1 MVYANG
7 GSNCMG
13 VKRKRSVIR
22 LGEALAL
29 FALTV
34 ISPAGCGST
43 DKSTAVKAAGAASV
57 PRVAVVAVKRQ
68 NLSSRLEIASE
79 FQPFQEIDVYAKV
92 SGYVRQLDVDWG
104 THVHTGQL
112 LAVLEIPEL
121 ELQIKHDEAS
131 LAQAQDEL
139 DRAQSAYKVAHL
151 TFERLSGVQKTRPEL
166 ISQQDIDVAQGKDL
180 EEGAAVS
187 GAQQSLLA
195 ARAALDKDKIL
206 YAYSHMTAPF
216 DAVVTKMYA
225 YTGALLPA
233 GTSSNVGSSA
243 LCRLSQ
249 NNLLRLVIPI
259 PERAV
264 PGVRAGEIVTVNVST
279 LQRKFDG
286 KIVRFSDQIDAETRT
301 MHTEVAVANPNYELV
316 PGMYATVEIPL
327 QTEQNVLVAP
337 VQAVQSSGEG
347 RGNVLVVDRNNKIQK
362 REVTLGLQGTSEIEV
377 VSGLDENDLV
387 VVGEQSQFQP
397 GESVEPKI
405 VANPEAQ

>member
-1 MVYANG
+1 
-7 GSNCMG
+7 MG
-13 VKRKRSVIR
+13 VKRKFPSIR
-22 LGEALAL
+22 PVQALGL

-34 ISPAGCGST
+34 ISLAGCGPA

-92 SGYVRQLDVDWG
+92 SGYVQQLDVDWG
-104 THVHTGQL
+104 THVRKGQL

-264 PGVRAGEIVTVNVST
+264 PGVRVGESTMVNVST
-279 LQRKFDG
+279 LQRKFEG
-286 KIVRFSDQIDAETRT
+286 KIVRFSDQIDGETRT

-347 RGNVLVVDRNNKIQK
+347 RGNVLIVDKNNTIQK

-377 VSGLDENDLV
+377 VSGLNENDLV